1 MESLSLWQV
10 FADLPGSQSV
20 LTECSLCQ
28 HSVYR
33 ELVNMPQCQQVDS
46 PRATAGELVSC
57 CCAPRAG
64 CRQEKPLRTRTI
76 LATLH
81 LHYTC
86 YLATRYAWCRYLL
99 YSLIVRVKSVHLSK
113 QISNPNA
120 MNIQFNTFSVVSI
133 FKFSLEIIHI
143 EKSLKNKYEKI
154 FPFLFWMFYCWLW
167 ERAHIRL
174 LLTEAAFCNQ
184 WFWSTWLD
192 DG

>member
-1 MESLSLWQV
+1 
-10 FADLPGSQSV
+10 
-20 LTECSLCQ
+20 
-28 HSVYR
+28 
-33 ELVNMPQCQQVDS
+33 
-46 PRATAGELVSC
+46 
-57 CCAPRAG
+57 
-64 CRQEKPLRTRTI
+64 
-76 LATLH
+76 
-81 LHYTC
+81 
-86 YLATRYAWCRYLL
+86 
-99 YSLIVRVKSVHLSK
+99 
-113 QISNPNA
+113 

-192 DG
+192 DGLYSTQHWLLLLSFGTNIIYEADDCLLISIKTCHLHILHYTYFWPTNSWNIYNLNFSHIEVGSVSTVLQTINRGFTPI

>member
-20 LTECSLCQ
+20 LTECPLCQ

-86 YLATRYAWCRYLL
+86 YLATRYAWYVDTYYIHWLC
-99 YSLIVRVKSVHLSK
+99 SEC
-113 QISNPNA
+113 
-120 MNIQFNTFSVVSI
+120 TSI
-133 FKFSLEIIHI
+133 
-143 EKSLKNKYEKI
+143 
-154 FPFLFWMFYCWLW
+154 
-167 ERAHIRL
+167 
-174 LLTEAAFCNQ
+174 
-184 WFWSTWLD
+184 
-192 DG
+192 